1 MNYRDGIETERLV
14 SRFLKAE
21 DSVIWKTFLEY
32 KEATELFPP
41 VFRNNPEEQAVTWI
55 ERQQNRYK
63 ENRFGLQALMNKNTG
78 TFVGQCG
85 LLLQEVDGV
94 SEVEV
99 GYHIMPQ
106 FWGNGFAPEGAR
118 AFFKYAF
125 DELKLNNVISLIN
138 IHNIKSQRVAQKN
151 GLTID
156 KQTVWNDIDV
166 HVWRI
171 DRETF
176 FKHNG
181 DSH

>member
-1 MNYRDGIETERLV
+1 MIYNDGIATDRLV

-21 DSVIWKTFLEY
+21 DAAVWQTFLEN
-32 KEATELFPP
+32 KDATELFPS

-63 ENRFGLQALMNKNTG
+63 ENRFGLQALIDRNSG
-78 TFVGQCG
+78 VFVGQCG
-85 LLLQEVDGV
+85 LLIQEVDGV

-106 FWGNGFAPEGAR
+106 FWGKGFAPEAAR
-118 AFFKYAF
+118 AFLKYAF
-125 DELKLNNVISLIN
+125 NELQLYNVISLIN
-138 IHNIKSQRVAQKN
+138 IHNTKSQRVAQKN

-176 FKHNG
+176 FKQISV
-181 DSH
+181 SH